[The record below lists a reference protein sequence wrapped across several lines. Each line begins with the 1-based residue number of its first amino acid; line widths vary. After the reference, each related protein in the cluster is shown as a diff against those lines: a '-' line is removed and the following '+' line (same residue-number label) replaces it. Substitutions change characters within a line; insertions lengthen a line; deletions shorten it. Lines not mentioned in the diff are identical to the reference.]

1 MKTTG
6 RSAEPAGYMEYS
18 HGIRHNLGQI
28 LHQLFQVLLVGL
40 TLGMMR
46 TVVPALAESEF
57 GVPKGS
63 FMLLTAFVVAFGFV
77 KGTLNFVAG
86 RLSERQGR
94 KRVLLLGWLTAVPI
108 PFMILYAPNW
118 GWIVAATVLLGVNQ
132 GFTWSMTQTSKLD
145 LTRPDQRGFTI
156 GLNEF
161 AGYVGVAIAGI
172 VTGYLATAFGARMGL
187 LIFGLAVIVL
197 AIVLTLLWVEDT
209 LPWAKA
215 EGARHAAGESVGPK
229 PRFPANISDTP
240 TTWEVFT
247 LMSWRDRRMAA
258 VSQAGLVE
266 KFVDA
271 LVWVFY
277 PVYLHQHGLSL
288 PDIGWVVGVYGFVW
302 GGSQF
307 FTGKLSD
314 HVGRHK
320 PIVWGMWIC
329 GAGVGMMLLGESVAW
344 WLFSAAVTGFGMAL
358 LYPNLSAAVS
368 DIAHPAWRGSAIGIY
383 RFWRDLGYGI
393 GALALGLVANLSGAI
408 GSGFWF
414 VGIAMFLSG
423 GIVWVLG
430 EETHPRLNPAI

>member
-1 MKTTG
+1 MSDSTSQQAAFQDY
-6 RSAEPAGYMEYS
+6 R
-18 HGIRHNLGQI
+18 HGINDNRVQF
-28 LHQLFQVLLVGL
+28 LHQLLQVLLVGL

-63 FMLLTAFVVAFGFV
+63 FMLLMAFVVAFGFV
-77 KGTLNFVAG
+77 KGPLNFVAG
-86 RLSERQGR
+86 RLSESVGR
-94 KRVLLLGWLTAVPI
+94 KRVLLWGWLSALPI
-108 PFMILYAPNW
+108 PFMIMYAPSW

-132 GFTWSMTQTSKLD
+132 GLTWSMTQTSKLD
-145 LTRPDQRGFTI
+145 LTRPDQRGLTI

-161 AGYVGVAIAGI
+161 SGYVGVAIAGI
-172 VTGYLATAFGARMGL
+172 ITGYMASALGAREGL
-187 LIFGLAVIVL
+187 LVFGLVVIVL
-197 AIVLTLLWVEDT
+197 AIVLTWFWVKDT

-215 EGARHAAGESVGPK
+215 EGARYAAGQSTGPK
-229 PRFPANISDTP
+229 PRFPSNISDHP

-258 VSQAGLVE
+258 ISQAGMVE

-271 LVWVFY
+271 LIWVFY
-277 PVYLHQHGLSL
+277 PLFLYQHGLSL
-288 PDIGWVVGVYGFVW
+288 SSIGWVVGVYGFVW
-302 GGSQF
+302 GGSQLI
-307 FTGKLSD
+307 TGKLSD
-314 HVGRHK
+314 HVGRQK

-344 WLFSAAVTGFGMAL
+344 WSFSAAVTGFGMAL

-368 DIAHPAWRGSAIGIY
+368 DIAHPNWRGSAIGIY

-408 GSGFWF
+408 NSGFWF
-414 VGIAMFLSG
+414 VTIAMLVSG
-423 GIVWVLG
+423 LIVWIWG
-430 EETHPRLNPAI
+430 EETHPRLNPADKL